1 MGTANTPPPGPD
13 LEPKMNTVKKVD
25 LIRVVAAV
33 LDRRYRLSEIKAF
46 LADFEI
52 KTPKRKL
59 SNSIETYVRNRL
71 IGISD
76 TTLIEM
82 AKQLGANTENLTIK
96 PAKQAIPPTKPN
108 KGLSRIKAFIS
119 YETTDVKYASEL
131 SAVLKQYNIDAFV
144 AYNDAEEAKEFT
156 PEIKKALKAVDFFI
170 SIHTKKSLRS
180 PWCQQEIGFA
190 FARDIK
196 IIPINLGT
204 NPKGF
209 IKGVNA
215 IVKNTDDIAVV
226 TQRILKILSKNPNTK
241 EWHSKNIA
249 GKVTLESIKKFI
261 NKNAD
266 VIFDKAI
273 NELID
278 EMAIKNPRFAEI
290 YRAKRL
296 ERKKGEND

>member
-1 MGTANTPPPGPD
+1 MGIINTPP
-13 LEPKMNTVKKVD
+13 LEPEMNTIEKVA
-25 LIRVVAAV
+25 LIRIVAAE
-33 LDRRYRLSEIKAF
+33 LDRRYVLSEVKAF
-46 LADFEI
+46 LANFSI

-59 SNSIETYVRNRL
+59 SNSIPSYIRNRL

-76 TTLIEM
+76 ATLIEM
-82 AKQLGANTENLTIK
+82 AKQLGTDTKDLTI
-96 PAKQAIPPTKPN
+96 ASRKQEVLPTKSN

-196 IIPINLGT
+196 IIPINLGK

-215 IVKNTDDIAVV
+215 IVRNADDIAVV
-226 TQRILKILSKNPNTK
+226 TEKIFEILSTNPKTS
-241 EWHSKNIA
+241 EWYSKNIA
-249 GKVTLESIKKFI
+249 GQVTLKSIKSLI
-261 NKNAD
+261 SKNAD
-266 VIFDKAI
+266 EIFDKTVD
-273 NELID
+273 ELID
-278 EMAIKNPRFAEI
+278 AMVIKNPRFAERF
-290 YRAKRL
+290 RAKLL
-296 ERKKGEND
+296 EKGKEKNR